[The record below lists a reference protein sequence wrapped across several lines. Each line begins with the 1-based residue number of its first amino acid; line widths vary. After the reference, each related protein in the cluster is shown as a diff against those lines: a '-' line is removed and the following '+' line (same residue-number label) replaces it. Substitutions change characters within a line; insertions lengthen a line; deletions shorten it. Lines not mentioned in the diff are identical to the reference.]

1 MVVADTVVARSLF
14 AKPFVA
20 SSNLLKAIRGRAVD
34 MSTTTNG
41 MRAYVVLV
49 VPDVVVV
56 VQTVPTKTLV
66 RVVPLARMF
75 KQDGCETID
84 KTVSL

>member
-1 MVVADTVVARSLF
+1 MVITDTVVACSLF
-14 AKPFVA
+14 AKPFVTPT
-20 SSNLLKAIRGRAVD
+20 NLLKAIRRRAVD
-34 MSTTTNG
+34 MCTTTDG